1 MTCLTHPADCA
12 REHDFAGQH
21 SRFVFCAAVSF
32 SIRQYCSS
40 GRPGCSVPVVYALLI
55 RIMGIGGE
63 TPTFIG
69 GVSLVAVT
77 VALFALALHSMY
89 TDIRAEEASS
99 RHESPETE
107 LTELNFEES
116 QNCQGLKDDSSEAG
130 RGGAPRPEPPPP
142 HSFQA
147 EDDQQS
153 CMGTFVLCS
162 AEPQQR
168 TTAM

>member
-1 MTCLTHPADCA
+1 MILLASIAVLYSVQPFRSQSDNTVVV
-12 REHDFAGQH
+12 AGQ
-21 SRFVFCAAVSF
+21 AVV
-32 SIRQYCSS
+32 YLW
-40 GRPGCSVPVVYALLI
+40 VYALLI

-153 CMGTFVLCS
+153 CMGSLVLCS

-168 TTAM
+168 TTVM